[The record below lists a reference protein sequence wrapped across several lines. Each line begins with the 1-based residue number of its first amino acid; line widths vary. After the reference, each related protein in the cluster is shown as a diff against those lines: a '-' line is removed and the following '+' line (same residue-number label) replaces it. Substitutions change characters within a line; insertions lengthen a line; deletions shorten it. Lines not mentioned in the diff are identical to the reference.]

1 MKNLTVS
8 FMLSV
13 VAVFAAR
20 AVVLDKAY
28 LAADRPAEGEA
39 AISRSEALVFRSGS
53 DRIYGQILR
62 PNVAFG
68 KGRPVVIFCHASQST
83 HSGPR
88 WTGMPR
94 CGCGRS
100 IRLPTASWASASP
113 LPRTS
118 PTSSRPRPG
127 GNENGEQVDN

>member
-39 AISRSEALVFRSGS
+39 AISRSEALVFRSGG

-62 PNVAFG
+62 PNAAFG
-68 KGRPVVIFCHASQST
+68 KGRPVAIFCHGFAGFT
-83 HSGPR
+83 R
-88 WTGMPR
+88 MDDVADIADF
-94 CGCGRS
+94 
-100 IRLPTASWASASP
+100 IRTTA
-113 LPRTS
+113 
-118 PTSSRPRPG
+118 
-127 GNENGEQVDN
+127 EC

>member
-28 LAADRPAEGEA
+28 LAADRSAEGEA
-39 AISRSEALVFRSGS
+39 TISRSEALVFRSGG

-62 PNVAFG
+62 PNAAFG
-68 KGRPVVIFCHASQST
+68 KGAS
-83 HSGPR
+83 
-88 WTGMPR
+88 
-94 CGCGRS
+94 GRH
-100 IRLPTASWASASP
+100 L
-113 LPRTS
+113 LPRV
-118 PTSSRPRPG
+118 RRVYADG
-127 GNENGEQVDN
+127 RRRGHRRLHQNHGRELIVG